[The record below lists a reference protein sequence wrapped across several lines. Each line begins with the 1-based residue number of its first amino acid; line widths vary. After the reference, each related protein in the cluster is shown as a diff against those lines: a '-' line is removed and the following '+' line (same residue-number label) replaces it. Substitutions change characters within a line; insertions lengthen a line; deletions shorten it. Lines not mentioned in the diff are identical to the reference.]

1 MRCDCCERDAAFVV
15 HCPDEIRFVCATH
28 LERYCEFPFEQVGSS
43 PLVRDSLN
51 EAERILDALLA
62 GRVVRFV
69 HLRHPEVHWAMWDRE
84 RDCVVEKVVNS
95 LTGETFGPF
104 EFRKFQDYYELLG
117 RTIASGWIAV
127 VTNFQPEEIL
137 GGER

>member
-1 MRCDCCERDAAFVV
+1 MRCDRCDRDAEFVV
-15 HCPDEIRFVCATH
+15 HCPDEISLVCATH
-28 LERYCEFPFEQVGSS
+28 LERYCEYPFEQVGSS
-43 PLVRDSLN
+43 PLIRDSLN

-62 GRVVRFV
+62 GKVVRFV
-69 HLRHPEVHWAMWDRE
+69 HFQHPEVHWAIWDRE
-84 RDCVVEKVVNS
+84 RDCAVEKVVNS

-117 RTIASGWIAV
+117 RAIASGWIAV
-127 VTNFQPEEIL
+127 VTNIQPSEIL